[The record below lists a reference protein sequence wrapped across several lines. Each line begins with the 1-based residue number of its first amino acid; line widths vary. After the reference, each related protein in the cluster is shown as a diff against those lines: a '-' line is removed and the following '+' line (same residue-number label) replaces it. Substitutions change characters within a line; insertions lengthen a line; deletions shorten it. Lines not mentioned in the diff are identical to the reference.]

1 MISWTI
7 SVEPQWSSTAL
18 THEYSSGGLF
28 KQHYNE
34 GAIGVPALSSALGV
48 RDNNST
54 RITQNW
60 SQTIL
65 QSYLGPDAQGDFSLN
80 ATTIKGT
87 TNSTIENDARNS
99 LNLITAST
107 RNVTVLST
115 QASQT
120 ITTTTAE
127 RTRTTTQ
134 ASTQNYQVYSTTSL
148 NSEDTTYRTTTIVTS
163 LSRSYK
169 RTLSQTHTVEI
180 DATTTTGSHLGGA
193 YAATVYQAN
202 TRHASNANVIWVA
215 AQSVVSDGIPQGA
228 ASDLA
233 TSTTRTTI
241 WPVEATSPLSVF
253 NNTETSATTYTNSRS
268 SQNLAFTRTQN
279 VQTVETFVLYDFAIP
294 QITVTENGFSAIS
307 QETNVN
313 NTVFS
318 SNSFTAFNTSSATQT
333 GISVSKLNDTQ
344 LGFAVDRTH
353 EKTVSRE
360 ITTRDTFWLTSGITT
375 YTQSAPTAI
384 WTTGSAQSDTQNI
397 AGNAISQST
406 RIERGETTQ
415 RPSPWQA
422 TTKIASSARFG
433 VEAVSGVRAP
443 GNSILGYYGA
453 EGIATTLF
461 AEEAFVLASRNVQ
474 TAMPTSF
481 TVYSNKGDL
490 EELDLTEI
498 GTASLSHLQGSA
510 TTTALD
516 GTDTTSESF
525 TFALV
530 AEGQGTTLRARIRIP
545 ENHSATL
552 LVSEVRN
559 IVSCGGEL
567 GISETAYV
575 TIPAGVYKD
584 LSGATVSKSEEVA
597 SYTSGDGLQ
606 YLEPVTFFQTAAT
619 NSVSAIVWTSPRN
632 STARP

>member
-18 THEYSSGGLF
+18 THVYSSGGLF
-28 KQHYNE
+28 KQDYGF
-34 GAIGVPALSSALGV
+34 GALGAPALSSALGV
-48 RDNNST
+48 LENDST
-54 RITQNW
+54 FVSRNW
-60 SQTIL
+60 SGTT
-65 QSYLGPDAQGDFSLN
+65 SSVDAIDFQ
-80 ATTIKGT
+80 AGGFKAFKTTIHGT
-87 TNSTIENDARNS
+87 TNSTVVNTARNS
-99 LNLITAST
+99 NNLISAST
-107 RNVTVLST
+107 RNVTVLAT

-120 ITTTTAE
+120 ITTTTAQ

-134 ASTQNYQVYSTTSL
+134 QSTQNYQVYSTTAL

-215 AQSVVSDGIPQGA
+215 AQSVVSDGIPEGA
-228 ASDLA
+228 ASDYA

-253 NNTETSATTYTNSRS
+253 NNSATSATTYTNSQT
-268 SQNLAFTRTQN
+268 SQNLAFVRTKN
-279 VQTVETFVLYDFAIP
+279 TQTVATNVLYDFAIP
-294 QITVTENGFSAIS
+294 QITVTENGITATT
-307 QETNVN
+307 ENTNRN
-313 NTVFS
+313 TTVFS
-318 SNSFTAFNTSSATQT
+318 SNTFTAFNTSNETQT
-333 GISVSKLNDTQ
+333 GISFFKLNDTKF
-344 LGFAVDRTH
+344 GFAVDRTY
-353 EKTVSRE
+353 EQTVSRE
-360 ITTRDTFWLTSGITT
+360 RKTADTFWLTTGTT
-375 YTQSAPTAI
+375 TSTQSAPTAI
-384 WTTGSAQSDTQNI
+384 WKTSSAQSDTQNI
-397 AGNAISQST
+397 AGNAFSQST
-406 RIERGETTQ
+406 RIESGVTTQ

-422 TTKIASSARFG
+422 TTAIADSARFEI
-433 VEAVSGVRAP
+433 EAVSGVRTP
-443 GNSILGYYGA
+443 SNNILGYYEA
-453 EGIATTLF
+453 DGIATTLF
-461 AEEAFVLASRNVQ
+461 AEEAFAFASRNVQ

-481 TVYSNKGDL
+481 AVFSNNGDL

-498 GTASLSHLQGSA
+498 GTASLSYLDGSA

-530 AEGQGTTLRARIRIP
+530 PEGQGSTFRASSV
-545 ENHSATL
+545 N
-552 LVSEVRN
+552 N
-559 IVSCGGEL
+559 IVSCGGQL

-575 TIPAGVYKD
+575 TTPAGVYKD
-584 LSGATVSKSEEVA
+584 LTGATVSKSEEVA
-597 SYTSGDGLQ
+597 SYSFGDGLQ
-606 YLEPVTFFQTAAT
+606 YLEPVTFFKTAAT

-632 STARP
+632 STALP